1 MSAQQELQEWSR
13 LLNKFRG
20 EANAIMDINKQIA
33 DSTKRMWK
41 EMTDSQEFALEMG
54 YISEEEYFSW
64 LAQYRDTNYRK
75 WSEEYNKATLELK
88 KYTDSFYDDA
98 LKKLNDYEKEFDTW
112 ISHSVKMGELNSDEQ
127 IHAFKRFADNYNA
140 MVSEIVM
147 TTQLGADEVS
157 SLWDKAY
164 EIRNSSEESI
174 YGITG
179 GKYEKWQSDMDNWID
194 IRSTYDDWELYGD
207 SLAKTY
213 ARAVGQIE
221 EFYDDGV
228 ISWQEREDKKLEY
241 SLKMYRAASDE
252 YDEIL
257 SEQQERIDELRD
269 KFREE
274 ESDLRS
280 SWEVSDRRE
289 ELGEVNRLLSIYK
302 NAGTDSGQEK
312 YKELL
317 RRKEQLEREE
327 ELYQLEME
335 NNAIIEKLEAE
346 YRQLESGKSQVLS
359 RLKVQC
365 GEMVGT
371 GVGISVTSKETL
383 ELAKELGINY
393 KTSAES
399 TLTSLSEIV
408 GLLGDIK
415 EGSKKSSNTY
425 NDNKVTH
432 IYQGTS
438 DSVST
443 EINGTIVSGM
453 GTVIWQT
460 K

>member
-1 MSAQQELQEWSR
+1 
-13 LLNKFRG
+13 
-20 EANAIMDINKQIA
+20 
-33 DSTKRMWK
+33 
-41 EMTDSQEFALEMG
+41 
-54 YISEEEYFSW
+54 
-64 LAQYRDTNYRK
+64 
-75 WSEEYNKATLELK
+75 
-88 KYTDSFYDDA
+88 
-98 LKKLNDYEKEFDTW
+98 
-112 ISHSVKMGELNSDEQ
+112 
-127 IHAFKRFADNYNA
+127 

-289 ELGEVNRLLSIYK
+289 DLGEVNRLLSIYK

-383 ELAKELGINY
+383 ELAKELGSCRP
-393 KTSAES
+393 TA
-399 TLTSLSEIV
+399 
-408 GLLGDIK
+408 
-415 EGSKKSSNTY
+415 
-425 NDNKVTH
+425 
-432 IYQGTS
+432 
-438 DSVST
+438 
-443 EINGTIVSGM
+443 
-453 GTVIWQT
+453 
-460 K
+460 